1 MTLLFSDLKKIAEN
15 GQMPLD
21 LEPYVK
27 KLNTSRRRVTLVNN
41 ILQNVQVGSKS
52 QIIIIIIIIIK
63 LIINSNNKINNNNN
77 KYKLLVFPCLIIII
91 IIIITVIDQYKNL
104 YY

>member
-1 MTLLFSDLKKIAEN
+1 MYLYFVGIMGSVLKFEKFWKYGINVTLLFSDLKKIAEN

-41 ILQNVQVGSKS
+41 ILQNVQVGWKS
-52 QIIIIIIIIIK
+52 QIIITIIK
-63 LIINSNNKINNNNN
+63 L
-77 KYKLLVFPCLIIII
+77 
-91 IIIITVIDQYKNL
+91 
-104 YY
+104 